1 MKAIGVIGLGEA
13 GIAISAGLADT
24 GKVSVIGYDI
34 RLAHHT
40 EGDALRARIDSVGV
54 PTTDSIEQLV
64 EDADIVISLVTAA
77 AAVPVAQQVAPGLRS
92 EQLYVDANSASPAV
106 MQTIASMIAGTGAG
120 FVDIAIMAAVAPLG
134 HRTPML
140 ASGPDAKTLVD
151 QLRGAGTQ
159 IEVVG
164 NKAGAASAVKMM
176 RSIMLKG
183 VEALILECVLC
194 SERFGVTD
202 RVLASLDESF
212 PTGTWRERAD
222 YLAGR
227 TAQHA
232 ARRAEEM
239 EEASRA
245 VVTVGLDPLMTA
257 AASERLGWAADR
269 LGDRFRDDP
278 PAGYKEVVDTL
289 LGGMTDE
296 DG

>member
-1 MKAIGVIGLGEA
+1 MKTIGVIGLGEA
-13 GIAISAGLADT
+13 GIAISAGLA
-24 GKVSVIGYDI
+24 GSRKVSVIGYDI
-34 RLAHHT
+34 RLAHQT
-40 EGDALRARIDSVGV
+40 AGDTLRAAIDSVGIR
-54 PTTDSIEQLV
+54 TTDSIEQLV

-77 AAVPVAQQVAPGLRS
+77 AAIPVAEQVAPGLRS
-92 EQLYVDANSASPAV
+92 EQLYVDANSASPAA
-106 MQTIASMIAGTGAG
+106 MQTIASLIVGTGAG
-120 FVDIAIMAAVAPLG
+120 FVDIAVMAAVSPLG

-164 NKAGAASAVKMM
+164 DEAGAASAVKMT

-183 VEALILECVLC
+183 VEALMLECLLC

-202 RVLASLDESF
+202 RVLASLDNSF
-212 PTGTWRERAD
+212 PTGSWRERAD
-222 YLAGR
+222 YLASR

-232 ARRAEEM
+232 ARRAEEV

-245 VVTVGLDPLMTA
+245 VAIAGLDPLMTA

-278 PAGYKEVVDTL
+278 PAGYKEVIDTL
-289 LGGMTDE
+289 LGGRTDE